1 MLAFVLE
8 IGNRLQ
14 EVVFACVLV
23 VTVGGYLGAW
33 RDKPPKRSL
42 GAMVFGDDDGD
53 STTIPSKPFLLTPGV
68 MDVLS
73 SVSQTAPSRR

>member
-53 STTIPSKPFLLTPGV
+53 GREAGDQPSEP
-68 MDVLS
+68 
-73 SVSQTAPSRR
+73 A